1 MIGNR
6 SGLNLLKPLNLK
18 TQGNLMAKHDVIVKA
33 GLTADQYLAFHKDAE
48 MLGLSDSGCLRVLVT
63 KFIRDNAMRKLSIST
78 EDDESTK
85 TVLFQGLVDE
95 EIAKADL

>member
-1 MIGNR
+1 
-6 SGLNLLKPLNLK
+6 
-18 TQGNLMAKHDVIVKA
+18 MAKHDVIVKA
-33 GLTADQYLAFHKDAE
+33 GLTADQYLAFHTDAE